1 MEVVVQEEGP
11 RPFRL
16 QLVLDHLRAA
26 DLLPL
31 SVSAVLDVQEADGI
45 RAGKVVQFAD
55 APGKKG
61 RNEVDGELGF
71 CGFYDDRAGFFMRSV
86 LNVKGRSPID
96 RDRKSV
102 LDIPSFPKVD
112 FFS

>member
-1 MEVVVQEEGP
+1 MTERKEAFLVLDIAKTRPNLFLVEVVVQKEGP

-16 QLVLDHLRAA
+16 QLVLDHLCAA

-55 APGKKG
+55 APGKKEG
-61 RNEVDGELGF
+61 KE
-71 CGFYDDRAGFFMRSV
+71 
-86 LNVKGRSPID
+86 
-96 RDRKSV
+96 
-102 LDIPSFPKVD
+102 
-112 FFS
+112 